1 MGSLGSGRA
10 RRSRVQRLEQAEL
23 ETSSRVEPSQIQL
36 EVWALDAEI
45 RILEQE
51 IIAAGG
57 EPHDEWRRGDPLTAG
72 MSLDEEIA
80 ALEAELSSARVDEE
94 E

>member
-10 RRSRVQRLEQAEL
+10 QRVRRLEEGV
-23 ETSSRVEPSQIQL
+23 ETSSRVEPSQTEL

-45 RILEQE
+45 RMLEQE

-72 MSLDEEIA
+72 MSLDEDIA